1 MSVRTRIFLAAIV
14 ALVLV
19 SLFGLILG
27 NMGFLNALFG
37 KKTVA
42 GDTAV
47 STGVDHQE
55 DWAAYLTTVDN
66 DKVGS
71 ILVDL
76 GLKAIA
82 PISNKPRRLRVDIIM
97 NSPGENGLPTQSE
110 FASLNGID
118 EKLSVGMKRNIG
130 AIYAGHLYCQGT
142 MSLYY
147 YLGNDDEF
155 ETEISESMSSFSN
168 YKYSYKLDEERNWE
182 SYIEF
187 LYPLPIQ
194 MQSIHNRKVIDY
206 LRNNGDR
213 LNKKRTVDHLIYFK
227 TENDLSGFL
236 NEIKGK
242 GFQVVSKERTDLEEY
257 TWSVLL
263 RRDDPVDPE
272 SVDNY
277 VLYLWQKAHDANGD
291 YDGWGSTIVRE

>member
-19 SLFGLILG
+19 SIFGLILR
-27 NMGFLNALFG
+27 NMGFFNALFG

-47 STGVDHQE
+47 STGVGHQE
-55 DWAAYLTTVDN
+55 DWSAYLTTVDN

-110 FASLNGID
+110 FASLNDID
-118 EKLSVGMKRNIG
+118 EKLSVTMNRNIG

-155 ETEISESMSSFSN
+155 ETEISESMSGFSN
-168 YKYSYKLDEERNWE
+168 YKYSYKLDEERNCE
-182 SYIEF
+182 SYVEF

-194 MQSIHNRKVIDY
+194 MQSIHNRKVIDN

-213 LNKKRTVDHLIYFK
+213 LNKKRPVDHFIYFK

-236 NEIKGK
+236 NEIKGR

-263 RRDDPVDPE
+263 RRDDPIDPE

>member
-19 SLFGLILG
+19 SIFGLILR
-27 NMGFLNALFG
+27 NMGFFNALFG

-47 STGVDHQE
+47 STGVGHQE
-55 DWAAYLTTVDN
+55 DWSAYLTTVDN

-110 FASLNGID
+110 FASLNDID
-118 EKLSVGMKRNIG
+118 EKLSVTMNRNIG

-155 ETEISESMSSFSN
+155 ETEISESMSGFSN

-182 SYIEF
+182 SYVEF

-194 MQSIHNRKVIDY
+194 MQSIHNRKVIDN

-213 LNKKRTVDHLIYFK
+213 LNKKRPVDHFIYFK

-236 NEIKGK
+236 NEIKGR

-263 RRDDPVDPE
+263 RRDDPIEPE